1 MHFVYHQAVVQK
13 TKYFHHFQGELILLS
28 AKARICEGLDWANIL
43 EYCQLVTRKIYNPQK
58 HLQINIGTG
67 WAEYSQATKDFLQ
80 KVGISE
86 VKKQTIK

>member
-1 MHFVYHQAVVQK
+1 MLRLGFAKDWIGQIYWNIAN
-13 TKYFHHFQGELILLS
+13 LLQE
-28 AKARICEGLDWANIL
+28 I
-43 EYCQLVTRKIYNPQK
+43 IYNPQK